1 MWNEV
6 LLKWK
11 HYLIDE
17 TTCENEAKF
26 KTNFFDFLSS
36 KTMTSFWKG
45 SNVNNQRRM
54 VEMMDIIEKLST
66 KS

>member
-17 TTCENEAKF
+17 ATCENEAKF
-26 KTNFFDFLSS
+26 KTNFFNFCH
-36 KTMTSFWKG
+36 
-45 SNVNNQRRM
+45 
-54 VEMMDIIEKLST
+54 
-66 KS
+66 